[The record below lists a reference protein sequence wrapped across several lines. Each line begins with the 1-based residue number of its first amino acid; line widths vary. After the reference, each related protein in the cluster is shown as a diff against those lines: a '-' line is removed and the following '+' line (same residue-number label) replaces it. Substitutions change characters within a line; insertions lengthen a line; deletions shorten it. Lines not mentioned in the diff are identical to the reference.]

1 MKSLPEQLCAANQ
14 ALRHMV
20 VLLEHTSFVNGDFR
34 LSSESVNA
42 WSREHSAA
50 ITSAMG
56 ARLAANSND
65 PEAAA

>member
-1 MKSLPEQLCAANQ
+1 MTVALTAANQ
-14 ALRHMV
+14 AIRHMV
-20 VLLEHTSFVNGDFR
+20 TLLDHAPFINGDFR

-42 WSREHSAA
+42 WSREHAAA

-65 PEAAA
+65 PEAA